1 MTEKIKMGIAR
12 CLLGEKVRY
21 DGGHKHDRY
30 ITQTLGNYLE
40 FVPVCPEMECGMP
53 VPREPMRLEGDPTA
67 PRLMTHKTRRDL
79 TPMMQAWGKEKLKE
93 LEKEN
98 LCGYIFKTRSPS
110 SGMERISVY
119 GEDKTVRNNGVGI
132 WARMF
137 KDHFPLLPVEDEG
150 RLHDP
155 GLRENFITRVFV
167 MKRWRDMI
175 ADGLNVGKL
184 VDFHTRHKL
193 LILAHSQAHYRQMGP
208 MVANVREYTPAEFFK
223 AYLEIL
229 IQALALKTTPAKNIN
244 VLQHMMGYF
253 KKQLTHDEKQELLDL
268 LDQYRQ
274 GHVPLI
280 VPITIIKHF
289 VRKYDQPY
297 LKEQVY
303 LYPHPLELGL
313 RNHG

>member
-1 MTEKIKMGIAR
+1 MTEKIRMGIAR

-30 ITQTLGNYLE
+30 ITQTLGNFLE

-53 VPREPMRLEGDPTA
+53 VPRESMRLEGDPEA
-67 PRLMTHKTRRDL
+67 PRLITHKTKRDL
-79 TPMMQAWGKEKLKE
+79 TSMMEAWGPGKLKE
-93 LEKEN
+93 LEQED

-110 SGMERISVY
+110 SGMTRISVY
-119 GEDKTVRNNGVGI
+119 GPDNKVYTSGVGI

-137 KDHFPLLPVEDEG
+137 MERFPLLPVEDEG

-167 MKRWRDMI
+167 MKRWRNLV
-175 ADGLNVGKL
+175 AEGFNVGKL

-193 LILAHSQAHYRQMGP
+193 LILAHSQKHYREMGR
-208 MVANVREYTPAEFFK
+208 MVAKVREHSPEDFFK
-223 AYLEIL
+223 SYLEIL
-229 IQALALKTTPAKNIN
+229 TQALALKTTPAKNIN

-253 KKQLTHDEKQELLDL
+253 KKQLTGDEKQELLEL

-274 GHVPLI
+274 GYAPLI
-280 VPITIIKHF
+280 VPVTLIKHF
-289 VRKYDQPY
+289 ARKYGQDY
-297 LKEQVY
+297 LQQQIY
-303 LYPHPLELGL
+303 LNPHPLELGL

>member
-12 CLLGEKVRY
+12 CLMGEKVRY

-30 ITQTLGNYLE
+30 ITQTLGNYFD

-53 VPREPMRLEGDPTA
+53 VPRESMRLEGDPAA

-79 TPMMQAWGKEKLKE
+79 TPMMQEWGVEKLKE
-93 LEKEN
+93 LEKED

-110 SGMERISVY
+110 SGMERIAVY
-119 GEDKTVRNNGVGI
+119 GEDKTVRKNGVGI

-175 ADGLNVGKL
+175 AGGYDAGKL

-193 LILAHSQAHYRQMGP
+193 LILAHSQQHYRQMGP
-208 MVANVREYTPAEFFK
+208 MVAKIREQKPEDFFP

-229 IQALALKTTPAKNIN
+229 TQALALKTTPAKNIN

-253 KKQLTHDEKQELLDL
+253 KKQLSPDEKQELLEL
-268 LDQYRQ
+268 MYQYRQ
-274 GHVPLI
+274 GAVPLI
-280 VPITIIKHF
+280 VPITLIKHF

-297 LKEQVY
+297 LKEQLY